1 MTELAQAHEFWQRP
15 PRRRSLAELTAA
27 WQRGDFSP
35 GQATRALAERIRN
48 HSARDTIFLDPDLER
63 LEQAAS
69 AGFEPVGSGIEGVPV
84 SLKDLFDVRGE
95 ITRAGSKVLAD
106 QPPAE
111 RDAPAVSRLRRA
123 GALAFGRTNM
133 TEFAFSGL
141 GLNPHYGTPPN
152 PFDGDRIPG
161 GSTSGGAASV
171 AFGLAAATLGSDT
184 GGSLR
189 VPAAFCG
196 LTGFK
201 PTQAS
206 VPREGAWP
214 LSTSLD
220 CIGPIAPTVECCARL
235 WAALSGRECPVLD
248 ASPRPL
254 RLALPQGALFEELDD
269 AVRDAF
275 EHACARLEAH
285 GCRLE
290 RLPITAIE
298 DTVAINARGGL
309 VVPEAAAL
317 HHERLEAV
325 PERFDPI
332 VAERLGG
339 GLTTSARDY
348 LERLWPR
355 TTLQQRFQR
364 DLVGFDGVLLPA
376 TPLLPP
382 ARAPLERDRALFM
395 ETNRRAL
402 RHTNVFNYLDAC
414 ALSLPF
420 QSPQMPLPL
429 GLMVACPGGE
439 DQRVL
444 QTSAVVEQ
452 LVTAEWPPR

>member
-1 MTELAQAHEFWQRP
+1 MTELSQAHAFWQRP
-15 PRRRSLAELTAA
+15 VRQRSLAELMTA

-35 GQATRALAERIRN
+35 AQSTRALVERIRN
-48 HSARDTIFLDPDLER
+48 HPDRDTIFLDPGLER
-63 LEQAAS
+63 LEHATMADP
-69 AGFEPVGSGIEGVPV
+69 EPLASGIEGVPI

-95 ITRAGSKVLAD
+95 ITRAGSRVLDD
-106 QPPAE
+106 QPVSAH
-111 RDAPAVSRLRRA
+111 DAPAVTRLRRA

-152 PFDGDRIPG
+152 PFDAARIPG

-171 AFGLAAATLGSDT
+171 ALGLAAATLGSDT

-201 PTQAS
+201 PSQES

-220 CIGPIAPTVECCARL
+220 CVGPIAPTVECCARL
-235 WAALSGRECPVLD
+235 WAALSEQRLPDLD

-269 AVRDAF
+269 EVRALFDR
-275 EHACARLEAH
+275 ACAQLEAQ
-285 GCRLE
+285 GCQLE
-290 RLPITAIE
+290 RLPIEAIE
-298 DTVAINARGGL
+298 ETVAINARGGL

-317 HHERLEAV
+317 HHERLATMS
-325 PERFDPI
+325 ERFDPI
-332 VAERLGG
+332 VAERLGDG
-339 GLTTSARDY
+339 VAITAHDY

-355 TTLQQRFQR
+355 ETLQQRFQR
-364 DLVGFDGVLLPA
+364 EMVGFDGVLLPT

-382 ARAPLERDRALFM
+382 ERAPLERDRSLFM

-420 QSPQMPLPL
+420 QPHDRSLPL
-429 GLMVACPGGE
+429 GLMVARPRGE
-439 DQRVL
+439 DARIL
-444 QTSAVVEQ
+444 QTAAVLEH
-452 LVTAEWPPR
+452 LLINERGR